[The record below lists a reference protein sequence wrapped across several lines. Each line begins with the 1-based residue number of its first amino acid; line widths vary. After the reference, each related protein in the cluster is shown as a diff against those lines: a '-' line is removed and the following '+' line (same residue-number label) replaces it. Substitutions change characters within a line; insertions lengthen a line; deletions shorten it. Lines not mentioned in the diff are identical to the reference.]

1 MTISHKELRSIIKEE
16 LSIISESGN
25 PWESLGPEDAGTP
38 MAKLADQWTKA
49 QGALRELSKMRNV
62 SGLERFHAD
71 MPGKF
76 DDVDRA
82 LELLDVSMSRAGSDP
97 SFLDRIKDMVPE

>member
-1 MTISHKELRSIIKEE
+1 
-16 LSIISESGN
+16 
-25 PWESLGPEDAGTP
+25 
-38 MAKLADQWTKA
+38 
-49 QGALRELSKMRNV
+49 
-62 SGLERFHAD
+62 